1 MSAASLQALRV
12 AVVGLGSIGR
22 RHLEN
27 LNRLGVAARVAV
39 RRPRGANAAFEPPA
53 GVAVAHSLQEA
64 LGDPLDA
71 AIICNPT
78 SLHVATAL
86 EYLEAGVP
94 VLIEKPIAHRLD
106 DAERLIV
113 AARRSGAC
121 AGMAYAMRYHPA
133 YRLARDAIA
142 EGRIGRMLY
151 AKVWFEAYLPDW
163 HPWEDYRQGYAAR
176 RDLGGGALP
185 TLDHELDFLNW
196 CLGQAERAEGRSG
209 RSGALDMDADD
220 WATLSMRY
228 PSGVTAGGTFSL
240 CRRDRSRGFEFVGER
255 GTLQFDFESGRL
267 ELARGGEHGAELLWN
282 GAAYDLNDIYLEMLR
297 DFLGAV
303 VDRRRQ
309 APVPLEAGLHALRVA
324 GAATGGG

>member
-27 LNRLGVAARVAV
+27 LDRLGVARRVVV
-39 RRPRGANAAFEPPA
+39 RRPRGANAAFEPPG
-53 GVAVAHSLQEA
+53 GVAVGHSLQDA
-64 LGDPLDA
+64 LGDRLDA

-78 SLHVATAL
+78 SLHVETAL
-86 EYLEAGVP
+86 EYLEAGVA
-94 VLIEKPIAHRLD
+94 VLIEKPIAHRLE
-106 DAERLIV
+106 DAERLIA

-133 YRLARDAIA
+133 YRLAHDAIA
-142 EGRIGRMLY
+142 DERLGRMLY

-163 HPWEDYRQGYAAR
+163 HPWEDYRESYAAR

-185 TLDHELDFLNW
+185 TLDHEIDFLNW
-196 CLGQAERAEGRSG
+196 CLGQAEWFEGRSG
-209 RSGALDMDADD
+209 RSGALDIDAGD

-228 PSGVTAGGTFSL
+228 PGGVMAGGMFSL

-255 GTLQFDFESGRL
+255 GTLRFNLESSRL
-267 ELARGGEHGAELLWN
+267 VLSRGGEYGAELLWN
-282 GAAYDLNDIYLEMLR
+282 GAGYDLNDIYLEMLR
-297 DFLGAV
+297 DFLGV
-303 VDRRRQ
+303 LVDRRPP
-309 APVPLEAGLHALRVA
+309 PVPLEAGLHALRVA
-324 GAATGGG
+324 GAATGGW